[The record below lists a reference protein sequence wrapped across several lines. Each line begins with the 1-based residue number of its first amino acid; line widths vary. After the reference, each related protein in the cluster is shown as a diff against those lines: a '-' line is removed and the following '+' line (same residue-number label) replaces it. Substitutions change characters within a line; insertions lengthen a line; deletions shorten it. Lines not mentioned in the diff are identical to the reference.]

1 MNQVVT
7 LQGRELTCA
16 DINFIRQLIAQNPK
30 WSRRRLSIE
39 LSTAWQWRNAGGA
52 LKDMACRSLLVKLH
66 DRAVIELP
74 PRRQTPTSRMTM
86 RSVPDIAHD
95 TALIDRPLKI
105 LRPLR
110 VIDVHSCSDYEPL
123 YSSLLS
129 RYHYLG
135 YTSSVGENMKYL
147 VVDRAGRPLACL
159 LFGSPAW
166 SCASRDD
173 FIGWDSATRRQNI
186 HLTTNN
192 TRFLIFP
199 WIKVPHL
206 ASHILGLIS
215 RRISEDWTVRYGHGI
230 CLLETFVDRTRFA
243 GTCYRA
249 ANWRQVGHT
258 RGRSRNDRYTQIQ
271 VPIKSVLLYPLTPDY
286 RLKLH
291 CH

>member
-7 LQGRELTCA
+7 LQGRELTCT
-16 DINFIRQLIAQNPK
+16 DIEFIRQLIAENPG
-30 WSRRRLSIE
+30 WSRRQLSIA
-39 LSTAWQWRNAGGA
+39 LSTTWQWRNANGA

-66 DRAVIELP
+66 DRGEIELP
-74 PRRQTPTSRMTM
+74 ARRQTPTSRMAK
-86 RSVPDIAHD
+86 RSAPDIAHD
-95 TALIDRPLKI
+95 TAPINQPLNV

-110 VIDVHSCSDYEPL
+110 VIDVHCHNDHEPL
-123 YSSLLS
+123 YNCLLS

-135 YTSSVGENMKYL
+135 YTGSVGENMKYL
-147 VVDRAGRPLACL
+147 IVDRADQPLACL

-199 WIKVPHL
+199 WVRVPHL
-206 ASHILGLIS
+206 ASHILALIS
-215 RRISEDWTVRYGHGI
+215 RRISEDWTLRYGHGV
-230 CLLETFVDRTRFA
+230 CLLETFVDQTRFA

-249 ANWRQVGHT
+249 ANWRHVGHT
-258 RGRSRNDRYTQIQ
+258 RGRSRNDRYTRIK

-286 RLKLH
+286 QSRLRG
-291 CH
+291 